1 MKIAHIINSN
11 SYSGLENVVCNIID
25 NFRKE
30 YKDFEM
36 IYVTQD
42 GPIVKIL
49 QDKNINYYVIEKM
62 NKKSVRKFIAQW
74 KPDILQAHDYTASV
88 ICALT
93 TEKLPIINHL
103 HNNAPWIKKLCP
115 YSISYLYAGRK
126 AKKILT
132 VSNSI
137 QEEYIF
143 SNAIKDKIEVIGN
156 PVSKNKIL
164 ERVEESDYQKKYDIC
179 CVGRLTEAKNPK
191 MFLEVVSKVKKER
204 KDIKAV
210 WVGNGELYK
219 EMISYRDKLELTGN
233 VEFVGFQENPYTYMA
248 KSKMFVLTSKWEGYG
263 LVAFEALSLGLP
275 CIVSKVGGL
284 VNIVDDSCGKLCET
298 EEEFTKQI
306 LKVLTDSDEYERL
319 SKNASKK
326 AEQLDN
332 TQEYMKKMY
341 DLYQEIGE

>member
-1 MKIAHIINSN
+1 
-11 SYSGLENVVCNIID
+11 
-25 NFRKE
+25 
-30 YKDFEM
+30 
-36 IYVTQD
+36 
-42 GPIVKIL
+42 
-49 QDKNINYYVIEKM
+49 
-62 NKKSVRKFIAQW
+62 
-74 KPDILQAHDYTASV
+74 
-88 ICALT
+88 
-93 TEKLPIINHL
+93 
-103 HNNAPWIKKLCP
+103 
-115 YSISYLYAGRK
+115 
-126 AKKILT
+126 
-132 VSNSI
+132 
-137 QEEYIF
+137 
-143 SNAIKDKIEVIGN
+143 
-156 PVSKNKIL
+156 
-164 ERVEESDYQKKYDIC
+164 
-179 CVGRLTEAKNPK
+179 

-210 WVGNGELYK
+210 WVGNGELYE
-219 EMISYRDKLELTGN
+219 EMISYRDKLKLTEN

-298 EEEFTKQI
+298 EEGFTKQI

-326 AEQLDN
+326 AEKLDS

>member
-179 CVGRLTEAKNPK
+179 CVG
-191 MFLEVVSKVKKER
+191 S
-204 KDIKAV
+204 
-210 WVGNGELYK
+210 GELYE
-219 EMISYRDKLELTGN
+219 EMISYRDKLKLTEN

-298 EEEFTKQI
+298 EEGFTKQI

-326 AEQLDN
+326 AEKLDS

>member
-164 ERVEESDYQKKYDIC
+164 ENKCTFYKQV
-179 CVGRLTEAKNPK
+179 KNWYC
-191 MFLEVVSKVKKER
+191 EI
-204 KDIKAV
+204 DHIKITIHAH
-210 WVGNGELYK
+210 
-219 EMISYRDKLELTGN
+219 SYTIITAHIIK
-233 VEFVGFQENPYTYMA
+233 
-248 KSKMFVLTSKWEGYG
+248 
-263 LVAFEALSLGLP
+263 
-275 CIVSKVGGL
+275 
-284 VNIVDDSCGKLCET
+284 
-298 EEEFTKQI
+298 
-306 LKVLTDSDEYERL
+306 
-319 SKNASKK
+319 
-326 AEQLDN
+326 
-332 TQEYMKKMY
+332 
-341 DLYQEIGE
+341 

>member
-25 NFRKE
+25 DFKKE

-93 TEKLPIINHL
+93 TKKLPIINHL

-115 YSISYLYAGRK
+115 YSISYLYAGKR

-132 VSNSI
+132 VSSSI

-156 PVSKNKIL
+156 PVSKDKIL
-164 ERVEESDYQKKYDIC
+164 EKVKENDYQKKYDIC
-179 CVGRLTEAKNPK
+179 CVGRITEAKNPK
-191 MFLEVVSKVKKER
+191 MFLEVVSKVKNER

-210 WVGNGELYK
+210 WVGTGELYE
-219 EMISYRDKLELTGN
+219 EMISYRDKLELTEN